1 MTIRSGYQPACSSSS
16 PQPWSQLSSPST
28 YSLPLSST
36 CCHGNFSIMV
46 IGIVPWGSS
55 FSIFMQ
61 SLSVYA
67 TQVHIYAHAPPP
79 RHRAIY
85 REITTP
91 ENDGNA
97 EVEPISTADMTSPPH
112 TQWSMS
118 IYVSS
123 DGVLQMHRLCICVCF
138 LRSGETLIFTL
149 RASPRCVVFM
159 YVCVATVARYVC
171 AKSAICAAPC
181 QHIPTFVWWMSL
193 RLCAYKCETT
203 HASCCWY
210 FLLCACLF
218 SDMSICVYFKN
229 RWA

>member
-1 MTIRSGYQPACSSSS
+1 MTIRSGYHPASSSS
-16 PQPWSQLSSPST
+16 SLQPWSQLSSPST

-79 RHRAIY
+79 RRRAIY
-85 REITTP
+85 REFTTP

-112 TQWSMS
+112 TQRSVS

-123 DGVLQMHRLCICVCF
+123 DGVCVFLTWRWSVDFHLACLPAVRCVHVRVWPQKNLRLFGGCLVQMWNGSCF
-138 LRSGETLIFTL
+138 LLLVSL
-149 RASPRCVVFM
+149 AMCVPVF
-159 YVCVATVARYVC
+159 Y
-171 AKSAICAAPC
+171 
-181 QHIPTFVWWMSL
+181 
-193 RLCAYKCETT
+193 
-203 HASCCWY
+203 
-210 FLLCACLF
+210 
-218 SDMSICVYFKN
+218 YFKN